1 MSQQSRPN
9 PALDRA
15 LDHEDIMR
23 LIREADQS
31 GFVQTGGLP
40 TKVSATPE
48 NFRPKGFVAV
58 SEDELPDLS
67 DELPEDQVELSA
79 NAAPQEA
86 PATDAPSAQPA
97 AQQIDVEAIRKAAWA
112 EGYQAGLAEAE
123 AKAALTAPEPE
134 VQPELMNDEAA
145 IAAAREEAYAEAQ
158 AQFAE
163 ARDAFIAA
171 TDRLMTP
178 DTDALAG
185 LREQLTDAVRK
196 LASDRAGVQI
206 DTTPARFVNKI
217 EALVETVAAGVSDVT
232 IRLSPKDLDAVS
244 PFLSEAPVVQQ
255 SRLIADANLRRG
267 DVGISTPDIS
277 LTDSLTKK
285 GAK

>member
-1 MSQQSRPN
+1 MSQQTRTN
-9 PALDRA
+9 QALNRA

-31 GFVQTGGLP
+31 GFVQSGELP

-48 NFRPKGFVAV
+48 SFQPKGFVAV
-58 SEDELPDLS
+58 AEEELPSLA
-67 DELPEDQVELSA
+67 DELPEDQVEISSQA
-79 NAAPQEA
+79 TGQDAPAPQ
-86 PATDAPSAQPA
+86 PQPTA
-97 AQQIDVEAIRKAAWA
+97 SQIDVEAIRKAAWA

-134 VQPELMNDEAA
+134 APAEPANDEAA
-145 IAAAREEAYAEAQ
+145 IAAAREEAFAEAEAQ
-158 AQFAE
+158 FAA

-171 TDRLMTP
+171 TDRLMAP
-178 DTDALAG
+178 DTDALTG

-217 EALVETVAAGVSDVT
+217 EALVETVAAGISDVT
-232 IRLSPKDLDAVS
+232 IRLSPKDMDAVT
-244 PFLSEAPVVQQ
+244 PFLTEAPIVQQ

>member
-48 NFRPKGFVAV
+48 HFQPKGFVAV
-58 SEDELPDLS
+58 TEAELPDLA
-67 DELPEDQVELSA
+67 DELPEDQVEISSQ
-79 NAAPQEA
+79 AAEQETPA
-86 PATDAPSAQPA
+86 PQPA
-97 AQQIDVEAIRKAAWA
+97 APQIDVEAIRKAAWA

-134 VQPELMNDEAA
+134 APADPVNDEAA
-145 IAAAREEAYAEAQ
+145 IAAAREEAFAEAE

-217 EALVETVAAGVSDVT
+217 EALVETVAAGISDVT
-232 IRLSPKDLDAVS
+232 IRLSPKDLDAVT
-244 PFLSEAPVVQQ
+244 PFLTEAPIVQQ

>member
-9 PALDRA
+9 AALSRA

-31 GFVQTGGLP
+31 GFVSGSALP

-48 NFRPKGFVAV
+48 NFKPKGFVAV
-58 SEDELPDLS
+58 EESALPDLTA
-67 DELPEDQVELSA
+67 DLPEDRIEISNRTEEA
-79 NAAPQEA
+79 RPEAAPAAPQV
-86 PATDAPSAQPA
+86 D
-97 AQQIDVEAIRKAAWA
+97 IEAIRKEAWA
-112 EGYQAGLAEAE
+112 EGYQAGLAEGE
-123 AKAALTAPEPE
+123 AKAALTAPEPAE
-134 VQPELMNDEAA
+134 PVSDEDAIAVARQEAYEAA
-145 IAAAREEAYAEAQ
+145 KAEFAEAQ
-158 AQFAE
+158 E
-163 ARDAFIAA
+163 AFVAA
-171 TDRLMTP
+171 TQRLLTP
-178 DTDALAG
+178 DTDAMSG
-185 LREQLTDAVRK
+185 LRDQLTEAVRK

-217 EALVETVAAGVSDVT
+217 EALVETVASGITDVT
-232 IRLSPKDLDAVS
+232 IRLSPNDLDAVT
-244 PFLSEAPVVQQ
+244 PFLTEAPIVQQ

-285 GAK
+285 GAAK

>member
-1 MSQQSRPN
+1 MSQQSRTN
-9 PALDRA
+9 QALNRA

-48 NFRPKGFVAV
+48 NFQPKGFVAI
-58 SEDELPDLS
+58 SEEELPDLG
-67 DELPEDQVELSA
+67 DDLPEDDVQLSA
-79 NAAPQEA
+79 GATAQDAVAP
-86 PATDAPSAQPA
+86 QPA
-97 AQQIDVEAIRKAAWA
+97 APQIDVEAIRKAAWA

-134 VQPELMNDEAA
+134 VIAEPINDEAA
-145 IAAAREEAYAEAQ
+145 IAAAREEAFAEAQ

-232 IRLSPKDLDAVS
+232 IRLSPKDLDAVT
-244 PFLSEAPVVQQ
+244 PFLTEAPIVQQ

>member
-1 MSQQSRPN
+1 MSQQSRTN
-9 PALDRA
+9 QALNRA

-31 GFVQTGGLP
+31 GFVQSGGLP

-48 NFRPKGFVAV
+48 HFQPKGFVAV
-58 SEDELPDLS
+58 TEAELPDLA
-67 DELPEDQVELSA
+67 DELPEDQVEISSQ
-79 NAAPQEA
+79 AAEQEA
-86 PATDAPSAQPA
+86 PAPQPQPA
-97 AQQIDVEAIRKAAWA
+97 APQIDVEAIRKAAWA
-112 EGYQAGLAEAE
+112 EGYQVGLAEAE

-134 VQPELMNDEAA
+134 PEAPAEPVNDEAA
-145 IAAAREEAYAEAQ
+145 IATAREEALAEAE

-163 ARDAFIAA
+163 AREAFIAA

-217 EALVETVAAGVSDVT
+217 EALVETVAAGISDVT
-232 IRLSPKDLDAVS
+232 IRLSPKDLDAVT
-244 PFLSEAPVVQQ
+244 PFLTEAPIVQQ

>member
-48 NFRPKGFVAV
+48 NFRPKGFVAI

-67 DELPEDQVELSA
+67 DALPEDQVELST

-86 PATDAPSAQPA
+86 PIADVPQPAA

-134 VQPELMNDEAA
+134 AQPEPMNDEAA
-145 IAAAREEAYAEAQ
+145 IAAAREEAFAEAQ